1 MYQSILSPHLPL
13 LVLQASS
20 ALSHIF
26 PEIRLDACKLVHLML
41 QYVPSHVVSS
51 WPYESSNIL
60 EGLRLAVGL
69 GGEKGV
75 NSQIGRLTGGAKLVT
90 MKAMREFVRIGLENG
105 MTQKWGGGY
114 LEDRQSSR
122 GKFKVVKEESGLENV
137 QLEGWLVGTRMAKL
151 VGDGDAWEL
160 GRLGSLGGKG
170 DEEGVVSVLSVRDDS
185 SNF

>member
-1 MYQSILSPHLPL
+1 M
-13 LVLQASS
+13 
-20 ALSHIF
+20 
-26 PEIRLDACKLVHLML
+26 
-41 QYVPSHVVSS
+41 
-51 WPYESSNIL
+51 
-60 EGLRLAVGL
+60 
-69 GGEKGV
+69 
-75 NSQIGRLTGGAKLVT
+75 T